1 MFRDREPSS
10 VLGIGNTLP
19 RVEGGFLR
27 SKKTGEEWRNA
38 AAWEEVCTDAWTA
51 DFCPRSSSVSVSYCI
66 LATGKYRYLYSLRY
80 ADTWEL
86 WYDCPWQS
94 WDFGFAA
101 RSTTLGGR
109 VYMCALKHENRGLG
123 IFPSP
128 RWGALWG

>member
-10 VLGIGNTLP
+10 VLGIGNTRP
-19 RVEGGFLR
+19 RGEGGFLR

-51 DFCPRSSSVSVSYCI
+51 DFCPRSSSVSVSYCM

-101 RSTTLGGR
+101 GRTTPGEGFLT
-109 VYMCALKHENRGLG
+109 GLAYKTRKPG
-123 IFPSP
+123 AGDFSQSP
-128 RWGALWG
+128 VG